1 ALPLE
6 ILFMVVW
13 SIVPA
18 IFAVGCIGIADLA
31 REPDQSRKL
40 LFMIVGLV
48 TLAAFMTL
56 IFNPEYD
63 VTRLIFWINVVTAV
77 TFSWVGLLLF
87 RASTARQQPAD
98 VGP

>member
-1 ALPLE
+1 
-6 ILFMVVW
+6 
-13 SIVPA
+13 VPA

-31 REPDQSRKL
+31 RQPNHSRKL
-40 LFMIVGLV
+40 IFVIVGLV

-63 VTRLIFWINVVTAV
+63 VTRLIFWINVVTVV

-87 RASTARQQPAD
+87 RASTARQQPDD
-98 VGP
+98 VGL